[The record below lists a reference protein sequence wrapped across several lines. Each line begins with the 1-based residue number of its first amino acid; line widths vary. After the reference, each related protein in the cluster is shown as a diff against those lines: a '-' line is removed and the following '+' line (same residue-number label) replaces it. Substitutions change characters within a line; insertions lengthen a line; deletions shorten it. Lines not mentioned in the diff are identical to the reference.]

1 MGELS
6 ATVRLVEGTTS
17 VASSRAHSVVVDRQL
32 EKGGRD
38 LGFQGGELLLAGQGG
53 CFLSNLVAAAR
64 ARNIDLGRVTVHVT
78 GASADAPARFSE
90 IRVAVQ
96 FDDTS
101 NVTAEE
107 AEHLLSIAER
117 SCIVTNTLK
126 AATPVAVS
134 RVSAGEVATS

>member
-6 ATVRLVEGTTS
+6 ASVTLVEGTTS
-17 VASSRAHSVVVDRQL
+17 VASSRTHSVVVDRQL

-64 ARNIDLGRVTVHVT
+64 ARNVALGRVSVLVT
-78 GASADAPARFSE
+78 GEAADAPARFSR
-90 IRVAVQ
+90 IRLAVS
-96 FDDTS
+96 FDETS
-101 NVTAEE
+101 RISREE
-107 AEHLLSIAER
+107 AAHLLTIAER

-126 AATPVAVS
+126 AATPVEVHMS
-134 RVSAGEVATS
+134 NEGEMSQS